1 MLATLFL
8 IMSLPGAGEPVSLHP
23 SNPHYLLFRGKP
35 TVLISSTEHYGAVLN
50 GEFDA
55 VPYLDELASCGL
67 NLTRAFS
74 GTYREVAGSFNI
86 AKNTLAPKPQTF
98 IGPWPRSSTPG
109 AADGGNKFD
118 LARWNDAYFVR
129 LKQFVAEA
137 GKRGIVVEFV
147 LFCPFY
153 EENLWEVNPMN
164 ARNNVN
170 GLRAI
175 KRTEAYALK
184 DRDIQERQ
192 EAFVRKAV
200 AELNSFDNVYFEI
213 CNEPY
218 FGGVT
223 LEWQARI
230 ASIIVET
237 ERALP
242 HKHLIAQNIA
252 NLKARVERPD
262 PAVSIF
268 NFHYATPPETVAM
281 NFALNKV
288 LADDETGFRGVHDLP
303 YRIEAWDFIL
313 AGGAIFD
320 HLDYSFTTDHED
332 GTAKVLD
339 PTPGGGGRAI
349 RRQFQILKQFI
360 EGFDFLKMAPDRKV
374 IARVTPRET
383 SVRALSSTGREYAVY
398 GHGGKQ
404 FTLALELPAGQYEAK
419 WLNPLTGKIDK
430 SERLESKGALV
441 DSRIARSPSRCGAR
455 HPASD
460 PARRVMCAYGFDR
473 GIPTMKYDAVGKLT
487 FSLWYG
493 TAQTSFPSIATLN
506 AAAVA
511 WATA

>member
-1 MLATLFL
+1 MLASLFL
-8 IMSLPGAGEPVSLHP
+8 VMSLPVAGEPVSLHP
-23 SNPHYLLFRGKP
+23 ANPHYLLFRGKP

-55 VPYLDELASCGL
+55 IPYLDELQAHGL
-67 NLTRAFS
+67 NLTRTFS
-74 GTYREVAGSFNI
+74 GTYREVPGSFKI
-86 AKNTLAPKPQTF
+86 AENTLAPKPDKY
-98 IGPWPRSSTPG
+98 IGPWPRSSTTG

-129 LKQFVAEA
+129 LKKFAAAA
-137 GKRGIVVEFV
+137 GERGIVVEFV

-175 KRTEAYALK
+175 KRTEAYTLK
-184 DRDIQERQ
+184 HRDIQEKQ

-200 AELNSFDNVYFEI
+200 AELNGFDNVYFEI

-223 LEWQARI
+223 LDWQARI
-230 ASIIVET
+230 ASMIVET

-252 NLKARVERPD
+252 NEKAKVERPD

-268 NFHYATPPETVAM
+268 NFHYAAPPETVAM
-281 NFALNKV
+281 NIALNKV

-303 YRIEAWDFIL
+303 YRREAWDFIV

-339 PTPGGGGRAI
+339 PTPGGGGPTI

-360 EGFDFLKMAPDRKV
+360 EGFDFLKMAPDRRV

-383 SVRALSSTGREYAVY
+383 SVRALSSVGREYAIY
-398 GHGGKQ
+398 AHGGSK
-404 FTLALELPAGQYEAK
+404 FTLALELPAGQYKVE
-419 WLNPLTGKIDK
+419 WLNPRTGKIDK
-430 SERLESKGALV
+430 SDRFDSPGGLV
-441 DSRIARSPSRCGAR
+441 DFASPNYEADVALSI
-455 HPASD
+455 
-460 PARRVMCAYGFDR
+460 RRVMPPR
-473 GIPTMKYDAVGKLT
+473 G
-487 FSLWYG
+487 
-493 TAQTSFPSIATLN
+493 
-506 AAAVA
+506 
-511 WATA
+511 